1 MKNKI
6 KAAVSLLLSL
16 LLALGCM
23 GTSAFAADRN
33 LGNVTLAFLTET
45 GSITV
50 EQNLNAVEQLGIT
63 GGPVAGVE
71 YTLAQ
76 IGSLCEITY
85 TGGYMT
91 GYAVEQFVAQQL
103 GINGSDY
110 TGSYGTETYYYIYTV
125 KSALDK
131 IQEQLAA
138 IEQSEW
144 KGLVEGLTGSRK
156 ASTDEN
162 GQVIFNDLPYGLYL
176 IVQTDVSGAEYEGE
190 PITLSHLQT
199 PMLVSVPGKNEEKE
213 VKVNVKTP
221 LGYGELTKSIVGVG
235 DINGNWENVED
246 SATEVTGP
254 GDYIRFRLAVQ
265 PPRLSSGDT
274 LDHFVIEDVR
284 SEGLKL
290 EKLESVTDT
299 LGQTYVEGID
309 YTRTEET
316 VADGTRMLLTFTQQ
330 GLQKLEQLGRAAGTL
345 TVTYTAQVTDEAPT
359 AGITNSARIDYKV
372 DYAPDRDNP
381 PPPDDP
387 PPEDDDDEYH
397 SDWDVARS
405 YTFGVHMTKYLGEE
419 GNLAPEGSVTFA
431 LYREK
436 DGQKQA
442 VPLSRSGDAYQV
454 ALQGSNELSVSA
466 DGTFTILGLGEGTY
480 YLRELSTAEGYALP
494 NEDIA
499 LTLAGERS
507 AGEYTGRLD
516 AAQCT
521 VDGQQGNASVQDG
534 TLYLSVINPRTFYIP
549 NTGGAGSWMFT
560 AGGLLIIAGGVVYLA
575 VSRKKKG

>member
-23 GTSAFAADRN
+23 GTSAFADATAIEI
-33 LGNVTLAFLTET
+33 GKLTEST
-45 GSITV
+45 QKGSITV

-91 GYAVEQFVAQQL
+91 GYAVEQLTAEKL
-103 GINGSDY
+103 GIEDAADY
-110 TGSYGTETYYYIYTV
+110 TGSHNGTDYCIYTSEETLEILAKEV
-125 KSALDK
+125 AKLETEDLKDQFQEKQTKETNESGEAKFETLD
-131 IQEQLAA
+131 
-138 IEQSEW
+138 
-144 KGLVEGLTGSRK
+144 
-156 ASTDEN
+156 
-162 GQVIFNDLPYGLYL
+162 YGLYL
-176 IVQTDVSGAEYEGE
+176 ILQTDVSGAEYEGK

-199 PMLVSVPGKNEEKE
+199 PMLVSVPGKNEENE

-235 DINGNWENVED
+235 DIDGNWENVED
-246 SATEVTGP
+246 SNTEVTGP

-284 SEGLKL
+284 SKGLEL

-299 LGQTYVEGID
+299 LGQTYVEGTD

-330 GLQKLEQLGRAAGTL
+330 GLQKLERLGRAAGTL
-345 TVTYTAQVTDEAPT
+345 TVVYTTQVTEDAVT

>member
-23 GTSAFAADRN
+23 GTSAFAADI
-33 LGNVTLAFLTET
+33 TIKELTKSTKT

-91 GYAVEQFVAQQL
+91 GYAVEKSTAEKL
-103 GINGSDY
+103 GIADA
-110 TGSYGTETYYYIYTV
+110 GSYNAINYCIYT
-125 KSALDK
+125 SQQSLEK
-131 IQEQLAA
+131 IQDALEQT
-138 IEQSEW
+138 EETQW
-144 KGLVEGLTGSRK
+144 KELVEGSTNIKTTNEEGK
-156 ASTDEN
+156 A
-162 GQVIFNDLPYGLYL
+162 IFSDLPYGLYL
-176 IVQTDVSGAEYEGE
+176 IVQTDVSGAKYEDK

-199 PMLVSVPGKNEEKE
+199 PMLISVPGKNEEKE

-221 LGYGELTKSIVGVG
+221 LGYGELTKSIVGIG
-235 DINGNWENVED
+235 DIDGNWENVED

-274 LDHFVIEDVR
+274 LDHFVIEDVC
-284 SEGLKL
+284 SKGLDVQGL
-290 EKLESVTDT
+290 DSVTDT
-299 LGQTYVEGID
+299 LGQTYVEGTD

-330 GLQKLEQLGRAAGTL
+330 GLQKLERLGRAAGTL

-372 DYAPDRDNP
+372 DYAPDRDTP

-397 SDWDVARS
+397 SDWDVVRS

-534 TLYLSVINPRTFYIP
+534 ILYLSVINPRTFYIP

>member
-33 LGNVTLAFLTET
+33 LGNVTLAFSTEI

-91 GYAVEQFVAQQL
+91 GYAVEQPTAEKL
-103 GINGSDY
+103 GIEDATNY
-110 TGSYGTETYYYIYTV
+110 TGSYNAVNYCIYT
-125 KSALDK
+125 SQQSLEK
-131 IQEQLAA
+131 IQDALEQT
-138 IEQSEW
+138 EETQW
-144 KGLVEGLTGSRK
+144 KELVEGATNIKTTNEEGK
-156 ASTDEN
+156 A
-162 GQVIFNDLPYGLYL
+162 IFSDLPYGLYL

-254 GDYIRFRLAVQ
+254 GDYIRFRLDVQ

-274 LDHFVIEDVR
+274 LDHFVVEDVR

-299 LGQTYVEGID
+299 LGQTYVENTD

-316 VADGTRMLLTFTQQ
+316 VADGTRLLLTFTQQ
-330 GLQKLEQLGRAAGTL
+330 GLQKLERLGRAAGTL
-345 TVTYTAQVTDEAPT
+345 TVVYTTQVTEDAVT

-372 DYAPDRDNP
+372 DYAPDRETP

-499 LTLAGERS
+499 LTLVGERS

-575 VSRKKKG
+575 VSRKKKR

>member
-23 GTSAFAADRN
+23 GTSAFADATAIEI
-33 LGNVTLAFLTET
+33 GKLTEST
-45 GSITV
+45 QKGSITV

-91 GYAVEQFVAQQL
+91 GYAVEQPTAEKL
-103 GINGSDY
+103 GIEDATNY
-110 TGSYGTETYYYIYTV
+110 TGSYNAVNYCIYTNQQ
-125 KSALDK
+125 SLEK
-131 IQEQLAA
+131 IQDALEQT
-138 IEQSEW
+138 EETQW
-144 KGLVEGLTGSRK
+144 KELVEGSTNIKTTNEEGK
-156 ASTDEN
+156 A
-162 GQVIFNDLPYGLYL
+162 IFSDLPYGLYL

-199 PMLVSVPGKNEEKE
+199 PMLVSVPGKNEEKDVE
-213 VKVNVKTP
+213 VDVKTP
-221 LGYGELTKSIVGVG
+221 LGYGELTKSIVGIG

-254 GDYIRFRLAVQ
+254 GDYIRFRLDVQ

-274 LDHFVIEDVR
+274 LDHFVVEDVR
-284 SEGLKL
+284 SKGLKL

-299 LGQTYVEGID
+299 LGQTYVENTD

-316 VADGTRMLLTFTQQ
+316 VTEGTRMLLTFTQQ
-330 GLQKLEQLGRAAGTL
+330 GLQKLERLGRAAGTL
-345 TVTYTAQVTDEAPT
+345 TVTYTAQVTEDAVT

-372 DYAPDRDNP
+372 DYAPDRDTP

-387 PPEDDDDEYH
+387 PPEDDDDEYY
-397 SDWDVARS
+397 SEWDVARS
-405 YTFGVHMTKYLGEE
+405 YTFGVHMTKHLGEE

-521 VDGQQGNASVQDG
+521 VDSQQGNASVQDG

-575 VSRKKKG
+575 VSRKKKR

>member
-91 GYAVEQFVAQQL
+91 GYAVKKSVAQQL
-103 GINGSDY
+103 GIN
-110 TGSYGTETYYYIYTV
+110 TGSYGTETYYIYTA

-397 SDWDVARS
+397 SEWDVARS

-442 VPLSRSGDAYQV
+442 VPLSRSGDTYQV

-466 DGTFTILGLGEGTY
+466 DGSFTILGLGEGTY

-575 VSRKKKG
+575 VSRKKKR

>member
-23 GTSAFAADRN
+23 GTSAFAADITIKE
-33 LGNVTLAFLTET
+33 LKKSTKT

-50 EQNLNAVEQLGIT
+50 VQNLNAVEQLGIT

-85 TGGYMT
+85 AGGYMT
-91 GYAVEQFVAQQL
+91 GYAVKESVAQQL
-103 GINGSDY
+103 GIN
-110 TGSYGTETYYYIYTV
+110 TGSYGTETYYIYTA

-162 GQVIFNDLPYGLYL
+162 GQAIFNDLPYGLYL

-199 PMLVSVPGKNEEKE
+199 PMLVSVPGEEGE
-213 VKVNVKTP
+213 IVTVNVKTP

-235 DINGNWENVED
+235 DIDGNWENVED

-274 LDHFVIEDVR
+274 LDHFVVEDVR

-299 LGQTYVEGID
+299 LGQTYVEGTD

-330 GLQKLEQLGRAAGTL
+330 GLQKLERLGRAAGTL
-345 TVTYTAQVTDEAPT
+345 TVVYTTQVTDEAPT

-372 DYAPDRDNP
+372 DYAPDRDTP

-397 SDWDVARS
+397 SDWDVVRS

-454 ALQGSNELSVSA
+454 ALQGSNELSISA

>member
-91 GYAVEQFVAQQL
+91 GYAVKKSVAQQL
-103 GINGSDY
+103 GIN
-110 TGSYGTETYYYIYTV
+110 TGSYGTETYYIYTA

-221 LGYGELTKSIVGVG
+221 LGYGELTKSIVGIG

-499 LTLAGERS
+499 LTLAGELS

>member
-23 GTSAFAADRN
+23 GTSAFADA
-33 LGNVTLAFLTET
+33 TAIEIEKLTEST
-45 GSITV
+45 QKGSITV

-91 GYAVEQFVAQQL
+91 GYAVKKSTVEKL
-103 GINGSDY
+103 GIEDAANY
-110 TGSYGTETYYYIYTV
+110 TRSYNRTNYCIYTSEATLEV
-125 KSALDK
+125 LAKEIAELTTEDLKDKFSGSPTEKTDANGEAEFETLD
-131 IQEQLAA
+131 
-138 IEQSEW
+138 
-144 KGLVEGLTGSRK
+144 
-156 ASTDEN
+156 
-162 GQVIFNDLPYGLYL
+162 YGLYL
-176 IVQTDVSGAEYEGE
+176 ILQTDVSGAEYEDE

-199 PMLVSVPGKNEEKE
+199 PMLVSVPGEEGE
-213 VKVNVKTP
+213 IVTVNVKTP

-284 SEGLKL
+284 SKGLEL

-299 LGQTYVEGID
+299 LGQTYVENTD

-534 TLYLSVINPRTFYIP
+534 ILYLSVINPRTFYIP

>member
-23 GTSAFAADRN
+23 GTSAFADA
-33 LGNVTLAFLTET
+33 TAIEIEKLTEST
-45 GSITV
+45 QKGSITV

-85 TGGYMT
+85 AGGYMT
-91 GYAVEQFVAQQL
+91 GYAVEQSVAQQL

-144 KGLVEGLTGSRK
+144 KGLVEGLTGSQK
-156 ASTDEN
+156 ASTDEK
-162 GQVIFNDLPYGLYL
+162 GQAIFNDLPYGIYL

-199 PMLVSVPGKNEEKE
+199 PMLVSVPGEEGE
-213 VKVNVKTP
+213 IVTVNVKTP

-235 DINGNWENVED
+235 DIDGNWENVED

-274 LDHFVIEDVR
+274 LDHFVVEDVR

-299 LGQTYVEGID
+299 LGQTYVEGTD

-454 ALQGSNELSVSA
+454 VLQGSNELSISA

>member
-91 GYAVEQFVAQQL
+91 GYAVKKSVAQQL
-103 GINGSDY
+103 GIN
-110 TGSYGTETYYYIYTV
+110 TGSYGTETYYIYTA

-575 VSRKKKG
+575 VSRKKKR

>member
-23 GTSAFAADRN
+23 GTSAFADA
-33 LGNVTLAFLTET
+33 TAIEIEKLTEST
-45 GSITV
+45 QKGSITV

-91 GYAVEQFVAQQL
+91 GYAVEQSTAKML
-103 GINGSDY
+103 GIEDA
-110 TGSYGTETYYYIYTV
+110 GSYNAINYCIYT
-125 KSALDK
+125 SQQSLEK
-131 IQEQLAA
+131 IQDALEQT
-138 IEQSEW
+138 EETQW
-144 KGLVEGLTGSRK
+144 KELVEGSTNIKTTNEEGK
-156 ASTDEN
+156 A
-162 GQVIFNDLPYGLYL
+162 IFSDLPYGLYL
-176 IVQTDVSGAEYEGE
+176 IVQTDVSGAKYEDK

-199 PMLVSVPGKNEEKE
+199 PMLVSVPGKNEEKDVE
-213 VKVNVKTP
+213 VDVKTP

-235 DINGNWENVED
+235 DIDGNWENVED
-246 SATEVTGP
+246 SNTEVTGP

-274 LDHFVIEDVR
+274 LDHFVVEDVR
-284 SEGLKL
+284 SKGLEL

-299 LGQTYVEGID
+299 LGQTYVEGTD

-442 VPLSRSGDAYQV
+442 VPLSRSGDTYQV

>member
-23 GTSAFAADRN
+23 GTSAFADA
-33 LGNVTLAFLTET
+33 TAIEIEKLTEST
-45 GSITV
+45 QKGSITV

-91 GYAVEQFVAQQL
+91 GYAVKKSVAQQL
-103 GINGSDY
+103 GIN
-110 TGSYGTETYYYIYTV
+110 TGSYGTETYYIYTA

-199 PMLVSVPGKNEEKE
+199 PMLVSVPGEEGE
-213 VKVNVKTP
+213 IVTVNVKTP
-221 LGYGELTKSIVGVG
+221 LGYGELTKSIVGIG

-274 LDHFVIEDVR
+274 LDHFVVEDVR

-299 LGQTYVEGID
+299 LGQTYVEGTD

-345 TVTYTAQVTDEAPT
+345 TVTYTAQVTEDAVT

-405 YTFGVHMTKYLGEE
+405 YTFGVHLTKYLGEE

-534 TLYLSVINPRTFYIP
+534 ILYLSVINPRTFYIP

>member
-23 GTSAFAADRN
+23 GTSAFAADITIKE
-33 LGNVTLAFLTET
+33 LKKSTKT

-50 EQNLNAVEQLGIT
+50 VQNLNAVEQLGIT

-91 GYAVEQFVAQQL
+91 GYAVKQSTASTL
-103 GINGSDY
+103 GIADDANYTRSHNGTDY
-110 TGSYGTETYYYIYTV
+110 CIYT
-125 KSALDK
+125 SQQSLEK
-131 IQEQLAA
+131 IQDALEQT
-138 IEQSEW
+138 EETQW
-144 KGLVEGLTGSRK
+144 KELVEGSTNIKTTNEEGK
-156 ASTDEN
+156 A
-162 GQVIFNDLPYGLYL
+162 IFSDLPYGLYL
-176 IVQTDVSGAEYEGE
+176 IVQTDVSGAEYEDE
-190 PITLSHLQT
+190 PIILSHRQT
-199 PMLVSVPGKNEEKE
+199 PMLVSVPGEEGE
-213 VKVNVKTP
+213 IVTVNVKTP
-221 LGYGELTKSIVGVG
+221 LGYGELTKSIVGIG
-235 DINGNWENVED
+235 DIDGNWENVED
-246 SATEVTGP
+246 SNTEVTGP

-284 SEGLKL
+284 SKGLEL

-299 LGQTYVEGID
+299 LGQTYVEGTD

-345 TVTYTAQVTDEAPT
+345 TVVYTTQVTEDAVT

-387 PPEDDDDEYH
+387 SPEDDDDEYH

-534 TLYLSVINPRTFYIP
+534 ILYLSVINPRTFYIP

>member
-23 GTSAFAADRN
+23 GTSAFAADQN
-33 LGNVTLAFLTET
+33 LGDITLKFSTKT

-85 TGGYMT
+85 TGVYMT
-91 GYAVEQFVAQQL
+91 GYAVEQSTAGTL
-103 GINGSDY
+103 GITDDANY
-110 TGSYGTETYYYIYTV
+110 TGSHKDYCIYTS
-125 KSALDK
+125 KATLEALAKEIAKLETEDLQGQFPSGQTQK
-131 IQEQLAA
+131 
-138 IEQSEW
+138 
-144 KGLVEGLTGSRK
+144 TD
-156 ASTDEN
+156 ASGEAKFETLD
-162 GQVIFNDLPYGLYL
+162 YGLYL
-176 IVQTDVSGAEYEGE
+176 ILQTDVSGAEYEGE

-213 VKVNVKTP
+213 VEVDVKTP

-284 SEGLKL
+284 SEGLRL

-299 LGQTYVEGID
+299 LGQTYVEGTD

-330 GLQKLEQLGRAAGTL
+330 GLQKLERLGQAAGTL

-549 NTGGAGSWMFT
+549 NPGGAGSWMFT

>member
-23 GTSAFAADRN
+23 GTSAFADATAIEI
-33 LGNVTLAFLTET
+33 GKLTEST
-45 GSITV
+45 QKGSITV

-91 GYAVEQFVAQQL
+91 GYAVKESVAQQL

-110 TGSYGTETYYYIYTV
+110 TGRYGTETYYYIYTV
-125 KSALDK
+125 KSALEK
-131 IQEQLAA
+131 IQDALEQT
-138 IEQSEW
+138 EETQW
-144 KGLVEGLTGSRK
+144 KELVEGSTNIKTTNEEGK
-156 ASTDEN
+156 A
-162 GQVIFNDLPYGLYL
+162 IFSDLPYGLYL

-299 LGQTYVEGID
+299 LGQTYVEGTD

-316 VADGTRMLLTFTQQ
+316 VTEGTRMLLTFTQQ

-534 TLYLSVINPRTFYIP
+534 ILYLSVINPRTFYIP

-575 VSRKKKG
+575 VSRKKKR

>member
-23 GTSAFAADRN
+23 GTSAFAADI
-33 LGNVTLAFLTET
+33 TIKELTKSTKT

-91 GYAVEQFVAQQL
+91 GYAVEKSTASTL
-103 GINGSDY
+103 GIVDEANY
-110 TGSYGTETYYYIYTV
+110 TGSHNGTDYCIYTS
-125 KSALDK
+125 KETLE
-131 IQEQLAA
+131 ILAKEIA
-138 IEQSEW
+138 KLETEDLQGQFPSGQTQ
-144 KGLVEGLTGSRK
+144 KTN
-156 ASTDEN
+156 ASGEAT
-162 GQVIFNDLPYGLYL
+162 FADLKHGLYL
-176 IVQTDVSGAEYEGE
+176 ILQTDVSGAEYEDE

-199 PMLVSVPGKNEEKE
+199 PMLVSVPGEEGE
-213 VKVNVKTP
+213 IVTVKVKTP
-221 LGYGELTKSIVGVG
+221 LGYGELTKSIVGIG
-235 DINGNWENVED
+235 DIDGNWENVED
-246 SATEVTGP
+246 SNTEVTGP

-274 LDHFVIEDVR
+274 LDHFVIEDVC
-284 SEGLKL
+284 SKGLDVQGL
-290 EKLESVTDT
+290 DSVTDT
-299 LGQTYVEGID
+299 LGQTYVEGTD

-316 VADGTRMLLTFTQQ
+316 VTDGVRMLLTFTQQ

-345 TVTYTAQVTDEAPT
+345 TVVYTTQVTEDAVT

-372 DYAPDRDNP
+372 DYAPDRDTP

-442 VPLSRSGDAYQV
+442 VPLSRSGDTYQV
-454 ALQGSNELSVSA
+454 ALQGSNELSISA

-499 LTLAGERS
+499 LTLAGELS

-534 TLYLSVINPRTFYIP
+534 ILYLSVINPRTFYIP

>member
-23 GTSAFAADRN
+23 GTSAFADA
-33 LGNVTLAFLTET
+33 TAIEIEKLTEST
-45 GSITV
+45 QKGSITV

-91 GYAVEQFVAQQL
+91 GYAVKQSTAKML
-103 GINGSDY
+103 GIEDAADY
-110 TGSYGTETYYYIYTV
+110 TESYNVKDYCIYTNAATLE
-125 KSALDK
+125 ALAKEIAKLETEDLK
-131 IQEQLAA
+131 DQFQEKQTKETNESGEAKFETL
-138 IEQSEW
+138 
-144 KGLVEGLTGSRK
+144 
-156 ASTDEN
+156 D
-162 GQVIFNDLPYGLYL
+162 YGLYL
-176 IVQTDVSGAEYEGE
+176 ILQTDVSGAEYEDE

-199 PMLVSVPGKNEEKE
+199 PMLVSVPGEEGE
-213 VKVNVKTP
+213 IVTVNVKTP

-235 DINGNWENVED
+235 DIDGNWENVED

-284 SEGLKL
+284 SKGLEL

-299 LGQTYVEGID
+299 LGQTYVEGTD

-345 TVTYTAQVTDEAPT
+345 TVVYTTQVTEDAVT

-419 GNLAPEGSVTFA
+419 GNLAPEESVTFA

-534 TLYLSVINPRTFYIP
+534 ILYLSVINPRTFYIP

>member
-23 GTSAFAADRN
+23 GTSAFADA
-33 LGNVTLAFLTET
+33 TAIEIEKLTEST
-45 GSITV
+45 QKGSITV

-85 TGGYMT
+85 AGGYMT
-91 GYAVEQFVAQQL
+91 GYAVKL
-103 GINGSDY
+103 GIADATNY
-110 TGSYGTETYYYIYTV
+110 TGSYNAINYCIYT
-125 KSALDK
+125 SQQSLEK
-131 IQEQLAA
+131 IQDALEQT
-138 IEQSEW
+138 EETQW
-144 KGLVEGLTGSRK
+144 KELVEGSTNIKTTNEEGK
-156 ASTDEN
+156 A
-162 GQVIFNDLPYGLYL
+162 IFSDLPYGLYL
-176 IVQTDVSGAEYEGE
+176 IVQTDVSGAEYEDE

-199 PMLVSVPGKNEEKE
+199 PMLVSVPGEEGE
-213 VKVNVKTP
+213 IVTVNVKTP

-235 DINGNWENVED
+235 DIDGNWENVED

-274 LDHFVIEDVR
+274 LDHFVVEDVR

-299 LGQTYVEGID
+299 LGQTYVEGTD

-316 VADGTRMLLTFTQQ
+316 VTDGTRMLLTFTQQ

-345 TVTYTAQVTDEAPT
+345 TVVYTTQVTEDAVT

-397 SDWDVARS
+397 SEWDVARS

-442 VPLSRSGDAYQV
+442 VPLSRSGDTYQV

-466 DGTFTILGLGEGTY
+466 DGSFTILGLGEGTY

-575 VSRKKKG
+575 VSRKKKR

>member
-91 GYAVEQFVAQQL
+91 GYAVKKSVAQQL
-103 GINGSDY
+103 GIN
-110 TGSYGTETYYYIYTV
+110 TGSYGTETYYIYTA

-330 GLQKLEQLGRAAGTL
+330 GLQKLERLGRAAGTL

-372 DYAPDRDNP
+372 DYAPDRDTP

-397 SDWDVARS
+397 SDWDVVRS

-534 TLYLSVINPRTFYIP
+534 ILYLSVINPRTFYIP

>member
-23 GTSAFAADRN
+23 GTSAFADA
-33 LGNVTLAFLTET
+33 TAIEIEKLTEST
-45 GSITV
+45 QKGSITV
-50 EQNLNAVEQLGIT
+50 VQNLNAVEQLGIT

-85 TGGYMT
+85 ADGYMT
-91 GYAVEQFVAQQL
+91 GYAVKESVAQQL

-110 TGSYGTETYYYIYTV
+110 TGRYGTETYYYIYTV
-125 KSALDK
+125 KSALEK
-131 IQEQLAA
+131 IQDALEQT
-138 IEQSEW
+138 EETQW
-144 KGLVEGLTGSRK
+144 KELVEGSTNIKTTNEEGK
-156 ASTDEN
+156 A
-162 GQVIFNDLPYGLYL
+162 IFSDLPYGLYL
-176 IVQTDVSGAEYEGE
+176 IVQTDVSGAEYEDE

-199 PMLVSVPGKNEEKE
+199 PMLVSVPGEEGE
-213 VKVNVKTP
+213 IVTVNVKTP

-235 DINGNWENVED
+235 DIDGNWENVED

-274 LDHFVIEDVR
+274 LDHFVVEDVR
-284 SEGLKL
+284 SKGLNL

-299 LGQTYVEGID
+299 LGQTYVENTD

-330 GLQKLEQLGRAAGTL
+330 GLQKLERLGRAAGTL

-442 VPLSRSGDAYQV
+442 VPLSRSGDTYQV

>member
-23 GTSAFAADRN
+23 GTSAFAADITIKE
-33 LGNVTLAFLTET
+33 LKKSTKT

-50 EQNLNAVEQLGIT
+50 VQNLNAVEQLGIT

-144 KGLVEGLTGSRK
+144 KGLVEGLTGSQK
-156 ASTDEN
+156 ASTDEK
-162 GQVIFNDLPYGLYL
+162 GQAIFNDLPYGLYL

-199 PMLVSVPGKNEEKE
+199 PMLVSVPGEEGE
-213 VKVNVKTP
+213 IVTVNVKTP
-221 LGYGELTKSIVGVG
+221 LGYGELTKSIVGIG

-284 SEGLKL
+284 SKGLNL

-299 LGQTYVEGID
+299 LGQTYVENTD

-330 GLQKLEQLGRAAGTL
+330 GLQKLERLGRAAGTL

-372 DYAPDRDNP
+372 DYAPDRDTP

-397 SDWDVARS
+397 SDWDVVRS

>member
-23 GTSAFAADRN
+23 GTSAFAADITIKE
-33 LGNVTLAFLTET
+33 LKKSTKT

-50 EQNLNAVEQLGIT
+50 VQNLNAVEQLGIT

-71 YTLAQ
+71 YTLTQ

-85 TGGYMT
+85 AGGYMT
-91 GYAVEQFVAQQL
+91 GYAVEKSTAEKL
-103 GINGSDY
+103 GIEDAANY
-110 TGSYGTETYYYIYTV
+110 TGSYNGTNYCIYTSEATLEV
-125 KSALDK
+125 LAKEIAELTTEDLKDKFSGSPTEKTDANGEAEFETLD
-131 IQEQLAA
+131 
-138 IEQSEW
+138 
-144 KGLVEGLTGSRK
+144 
-156 ASTDEN
+156 
-162 GQVIFNDLPYGLYL
+162 YGLYL
-176 IVQTDVSGAEYEGE
+176 ILQTDVSGAEYEGE

-199 PMLVSVPGKNEEKE
+199 PMLVSVPGEEGE
-213 VKVNVKTP
+213 IVTVNVKTP

-246 SATEVTGP
+246 PATEVTGP

-274 LDHFVIEDVR
+274 LDHFVVEDVR
-284 SEGLKL
+284 SEALKL

-299 LGQTYVEGID
+299 LGQTYVEGTD

-316 VADGTRMLLTFTQQ
+316 VTEGTRMLLTFTQQ

>member
-23 GTSAFAADRN
+23 GTSAFAADQN
-33 LGNVTLAFLTET
+33 LGDITLKFSTKT

-91 GYAVEQFVAQQL
+91 GYAVKESVAQQL
-103 GINGSDY
+103 GINDSDY
-110 TGSYGTETYYYIYTV
+110 TGRYGTETYYYIYTV
-125 KSALDK
+125 KSALEK
-131 IQEQLAA
+131 IQDALEQT
-138 IEQSEW
+138 EETQW
-144 KGLVEGLTGSRK
+144 KELVEGSTNIKTTNEEGK
-156 ASTDEN
+156 A
-162 GQVIFNDLPYGLYL
+162 IFSDLPYGLYL

-284 SEGLKL
+284 SKGLEL

-299 LGQTYVEGID
+299 LGQTYVEGTD

>member
-33 LGNVTLAFLTET
+33 LGNVTLAFSTET

-50 EQNLNAVEQLGIT
+50 VQNLNAVEQLGIT

-91 GYAVEQFVAQQL
+91 GYAVKKSTVEKL
-103 GINGSDY
+103 GIEDAANY
-110 TGSYGTETYYYIYTV
+110 TDGTNYCIYTSEATLEV
-125 KSALDK
+125 LAKEIAELTTEDLKDKFSGSPTEKTDANGEAEFETLD
-131 IQEQLAA
+131 
-138 IEQSEW
+138 
-144 KGLVEGLTGSRK
+144 
-156 ASTDEN
+156 
-162 GQVIFNDLPYGLYL
+162 YGLYL
-176 IVQTDVSGAEYEGE
+176 ILQTDVSGAEYEGE

-199 PMLVSVPGKNEEKE
+199 PMLVSVPQSAGQSDVT
-213 VKVNVKTP
+213 VKVKTP
-221 LGYGELTKSIVGVG
+221 LGYGELTKSIVGIG
-235 DINGNWENVED
+235 DIDGNWENVED

-284 SEGLKL
+284 SKGLEL

-299 LGQTYVEGID
+299 LGQTYVEGTD

-330 GLQKLEQLGRAAGTL
+330 GLQQLERLGRTAGTL
-345 TVTYTAQVTDEAPT
+345 TVVYTTQVTEDAVT

>member
-23 GTSAFAADRN
+23 GTSAFAADQN
-33 LGNVTLAFLTET
+33 LGDITLKFSTKT

-71 YTLAQ
+71 YTLTQ

-91 GYAVEQFVAQQL
+91 GYAVKESVAQQL

-110 TGSYGTETYYYIYTV
+110 TGRYGTETYYYIYTV
-125 KSALDK
+125 KSALEK
-131 IQEQLAA
+131 IQDALEQT
-138 IEQSEW
+138 EETQW
-144 KGLVEGLTGSRK
+144 KELVEGSTNIKTTNEEGK
-156 ASTDEN
+156 A
-162 GQVIFNDLPYGLYL
+162 IFSDLPYGLYL

-284 SEGLKL
+284 SKGLEL

-299 LGQTYVEGID
+299 LGQTYVENTD

-316 VADGTRMLLTFTQQ
+316 VADGTRLLLTFTQQ

-534 TLYLSVINPRTFYIP
+534 ILYLSVINPRTFYIP

>member
-23 GTSAFAADRN
+23 GTSAFADA
-33 LGNVTLAFLTET
+33 TAIEIEKLTEST
-45 GSITV
+45 QKGSITV

-91 GYAVEQFVAQQL
+91 GYAVEQPTAEKL
-103 GINGSDY
+103 GIEDATNY
-110 TGSYGTETYYYIYTV
+110 TGSYNAVNYCIYT
-125 KSALDK
+125 SQQSLEK
-131 IQEQLAA
+131 IQDALEQT
-138 IEQSEW
+138 EETQW
-144 KGLVEGLTGSRK
+144 KELVEGATNIKTTNEEGK
-156 ASTDEN
+156 A
-162 GQVIFNDLPYGLYL
+162 IFSDLPYGLYL
-176 IVQTDVSGAEYEGE
+176 IVQTDVSGAKYEDK

-199 PMLVSVPGKNEEKE
+199 PMLVSVPGKNEENE

-221 LGYGELTKSIVGVG
+221 LGYGELTKSIVGIG

-246 SATEVTGP
+246 SNTEVTGP

-274 LDHFVIEDVR
+274 LDHFVVEDVR
-284 SEGLKL
+284 SKGLKL

-299 LGQTYVEGID
+299 LGQTYVENTD

-316 VADGTRMLLTFTQQ
+316 VADGTRLLLTFTQQ

-345 TVTYTAQVTDEAPT
+345 TVVYTTQVTEDAVT

-372 DYAPDRDNP
+372 DYAPDRDTP

-442 VPLSRSGDAYQV
+442 VPLSRSGDTYQV

-466 DGTFTILGLGEGTY
+466 DGSFTILGLGEGTY

-534 TLYLSVINPRTFYIP
+534 ILYLSVINPRTFYIP

>member
-23 GTSAFAADRN
+23 GTSAFAADITIKE
-33 LGNVTLAFLTET
+33 LKKSTKT

-50 EQNLNAVEQLGIT
+50 VQNLNAVEQLGIT

-144 KGLVEGLTGSRK
+144 KGLVEGLTGSQK
-156 ASTDEN
+156 ASTDEK
-162 GQVIFNDLPYGLYL
+162 GQAIFNDLPYGLYL

-199 PMLVSVPGKNEEKE
+199 PMLVSVPGEEGE
-213 VKVNVKTP
+213 IVTVNVKTP

-235 DINGNWENVED
+235 DIDGNWENVED

-274 LDHFVIEDVR
+274 LDHFVVEDVR

-299 LGQTYVEGID
+299 LGQTYVEGTD

-316 VADGTRMLLTFTQQ
+316 VTEGTRMLLTFTQQ

-345 TVTYTAQVTDEAPT
+345 TVVYTTQVTEDAVT

-372 DYAPDRDNP
+372 DYAPDRDTP

-431 LYREK
+431 LYREE

-466 DGTFTILGLGEGTY
+466 DGSFTILGLGEGTY

>member
-23 GTSAFAADRN
+23 GTSAFAADITIKE
-33 LGNVTLAFLTET
+33 LKKSTKT

-50 EQNLNAVEQLGIT
+50 VQNLNAVEQLGIT

-91 GYAVEQFVAQQL
+91 GYAVEQSVAQQL

-144 KGLVEGLTGSRK
+144 KGLVEGLTGSQK
-156 ASTDEN
+156 ASTDEK
-162 GQVIFNDLPYGLYL
+162 GQAIFNDLPYGLYL

-199 PMLVSVPGKNEEKE
+199 PMLVSVPGEEGE
-213 VKVNVKTP
+213 IVTVNVKTP

-235 DINGNWENVED
+235 DIDGNWENVED

-274 LDHFVIEDVR
+274 LDHFVVEDVR

-299 LGQTYVEGID
+299 LGQTYVEGTD

-330 GLQKLEQLGRAAGTL
+330 GLQKLERLGRAAGTL
-345 TVTYTAQVTDEAPT
+345 TVVYTTQVTEDAVT

-381 PPPDDP
+381 PPPDNP

-397 SDWDVARS
+397 SEWDVARS
-405 YTFGVHMTKYLGEE
+405 YTFGAHLTKYLGEE

-534 TLYLSVINPRTFYIP
+534 ILYLSVINPRTFYIP

-575 VSRKKKG
+575 VSRKKKR